1 LRAYAST
8 YAWRQASIT
17 FVFNT
22 QQILFA
28 RQERMARALQ
38 HKNQQAHA
46 IFDFRGCVSLETLH
60 GV

>member
-1 LRAYAST
+1 MAA
-8 YAWRQASIT
+8 IT